1 MQFKNIGIGNVTVAD
16 FSRMNLAF
24 ADKTPFIK
32 DLEDRSC
39 EAVVFLRPRRFGK
52 TLFTRILF
60 NYYDRSL
67 AGKFDENF
75 NGTWIHSHR
84 TPRAGSYYCL
94 NFDFSRVV
102 PDSRESRDS
111 FILAVAAG
119 ISYFSRRY
127 PDKGFPEEA
136 LDPKLYSSAS
146 DLIGKF
152 LMSFVRRAKDGERL
166 YVIIDEYDHFANEV
180 LSKDSEAFRDLTS
193 TAEQHDGMIKTFYT
207 TLKSYSGRDAGS
219 CIDRFYITGVSSVS
233 LSSLTS
239 GFNICSNISDNPKFN
254 AMAGFTHDELSKII
268 DETVDFSTLGKITK
282 KQVMTILE
290 QRYDGY
296 LFSESASESI
306 FCPNMCL
313 TFLSRLIT
321 NKKIPPLLS
330 EGTLS
335 ADVANLDGMMRLAEP
350 WARDQLEEKIFRKES
365 VRVILPQ
372 ALNLNEHNLFDMSE
386 AASMLMYLGF
396 LTAEHDSGDDDAPDD
411 LMNYRCPNEASY
423 QVFLNYIQSL
433 TGLGRWNQTDL
444 SMLEEK
450 GDIRPLID
458 AVALFIRR
466 MKDSSFAG
474 FNERTL
480 QTVFYFTVKDSARRG
495 LTVSIEYDTGAH
507 GRADLFI
514 QNRRPGSRQ
523 LLLELKYLSKAR
535 GTDQAVA
542 AKLNEAKEQLRRYR
556 AAPNFCNVRNLDCWS
571 VVFVNSEPEAVEK
584 LT

>member
-32 DLEDRSC
+32 ELEDLSC

-67 AGKFDENF
+67 AGNFDENF

-84 TPRAGSYYCL
+84 TPKAGSYYCL

-102 PDSRESRDS
+102 PDSRETRDS
-111 FILAVAAG
+111 FTLAVAAG

-152 LMSFVRRAKDGERL
+152 LMFFVRRAKDGERL

-180 LSKDSEAFRDLTS
+180 LSKDCEAFRNLTS

-282 KQVMTILE
+282 T
-290 QRYDGY
+290 GHG
-296 LFSESASESI
+296 
-306 FCPNMCL
+306 N
-313 TFLSRLIT
+313 T
-321 NKKIPPLLS
+321 
-330 EGTLS
+330 GT
-335 ADVANLDGMMRLAEP
+335 
-350 WARDQLEEKIFRKES
+350 
-365 VRVILPQ
+365 
-372 ALNLNEHNLFDMSE
+372 AL
-386 AASMLMYLGF
+386 
-396 LTAEHDSGDDDAPDD
+396 
-411 LMNYRCPNEASY
+411 
-423 QVFLNYIQSL
+423 
-433 TGLGRWNQTDL
+433 
-444 SMLEEK
+444 
-450 GDIRPLID
+450 
-458 AVALFIRR
+458 
-466 MKDSSFAG
+466 
-474 FNERTL
+474 
-480 QTVFYFTVKDSARRG
+480 
-495 LTVSIEYDTGAH
+495 
-507 GRADLFI
+507 
-514 QNRRPGSRQ
+514 
-523 LLLELKYLSKAR
+523 
-535 GTDQAVA
+535 
-542 AKLNEAKEQLRRYR
+542 
-556 AAPNFCNVRNLDCWS
+556 
-571 VVFVNSEPEAVEK
+571 
-584 LT
+584 